1 MKFKYLLFF
10 SLLVASLQAATV
22 ADLTFTL
29 NGDGTEY
36 SVSDCLGTASGS
48 LDIPSTY
55 NGLPVTSIG
64 DYAFGNCSSLTSIII
79 PDSVTSIGSEA
90 FSSCSSL
97 TSVTI
102 PNSVTS
108 IGNYAFYDCSSLT
121 SVTIPNSVTS
131 IGNYAF
137 YSLLQSD
144 QRYNPQ

>member
-64 DYAFGNCSSLTSIII
+64 GFAFNGY
-79 PDSVTSIGSEA
+79 
-90 FSSCSSL
+90 SSL

-131 IGNYAF
+131 IGN
-137 YSLLQSD
+137 
-144 QRYNPQ
+144 